1 MKVVDLRNR
10 AWRSEERLNLLSN
23 RGEVLAEE
31 YEETVREIVEE
42 VKRRGDEAL
51 IEFTERFD
59 GVRLTPQ
66 TLEIPYEEIESAY
79 EEIEE
84 EVKEA
89 LEIAEER
96 IRVFHEKQLER
107 SFIKEEEGIILGQ
120 RVLPLDRVGVYV
132 PGGKAS
138 YPSTVLMN
146 VVPAV
151 VAGVEE
157 IVMGSP
163 NPSRYTLAAA
173 YIAGVSRVF
182 RIGGAQA
189 VASLAYGTETVP
201 RVDKV
206 VGPGN
211 IYVALAKKLLYGIVD
226 IDMIA
231 GPSEILVIADESA
244 RPEWVSADL
253 LSQAEHDELAA
264 SILLTPSEVL
274 AEKVRKCLEDMLS
287 SLPKREIARRSLNRF
302 GTIFITEDLYHACEV
317 ANLLAPEHLEIMTRD
332 PWSLLPLIKHAG
344 AVFLGNHTTE
354 PLGDYILGPNHTLP
368 TGGSARFFSPLGVY
382 DFVKRSSLL
391 YVSKDGF
398 LRLCDLAESIA
409 RAEDLSAHALALR
422 VRKEE

>member
-1 MKVVDLRNR
+1 MKVIDLRNR
-10 AWRSEERLNLLSN
+10 SWRFEERLTYLSK
-23 RGEVLAEE
+23 RGELLAGEF
-31 YEETVREIVEE
+31 EETVKRIVEE
-42 VKRRGDEAL
+42 VRERGDEAL
-51 IEFTERFD
+51 LEFTERFD
-59 GVRLTPQ
+59 GIRLSPE

-79 EEIEE
+79 EEVEE

-107 SFIKEEEGIILGQ
+107 SFLKEEEGIILGQ
-120 RVLPLDRVGVYV
+120 RILPLERVGVYV

-157 IVMGSP
+157 IIMVSP
-163 NPSRYTLAAA
+163 NPGKYTLAAA
-173 YIAGVSRVF
+173 YIAGVSRLF

-189 VASLAYGTETVP
+189 VAALAYGTETVP
-201 RVDKV
+201 KVDKI

-211 IYVALAKKLLYGIVD
+211 IYVALAKKLLYGVVD

-231 GPSEILVIADESA
+231 GPSEILIIADESA
-244 RPEWVSADL
+244 RADWIAADL

-264 SILLTPSEVL
+264 SILLTPSEIL
-274 AEKVRKCLEDMLS
+274 AEKVRKSLGELLET
-287 SLPKREIARRSLNRF
+287 LPRRDIAQKSIERF
-302 GTIFITEDLYHACEV
+302 GTIFLTEDLYQACEV
-317 ANLLAPEHLEIMTRD
+317 ANLLAPEHLEVMTRD

-344 AVFLGNHTTE
+344 AVFLGSYTTE
-354 PLGDYILGPNHTLP
+354 PLGDYVLGPNHTLP

-391 YVSKDGF
+391 YVSREGF
-398 LRLCDLAESIA
+398 ERVSDLAESIA
-409 RAEDLSAHALALR
+409 RAEELSAHALAVR
-422 VRKEE
+422 VRRGG

>member
-1 MKVVDLRNR
+1 MKVIDLRNR
-10 AWRSEERLNLLSN
+10 SWRFEERLTYLSK
-23 RGEVLAEE
+23 RGELLAGEF
-31 YEETVREIVEE
+31 EETVKQIVEE
-42 VKRRGDEAL
+42 VRERGDEAL
-51 IEFTERFD
+51 LEFTERFD
-59 GVRLTPQ
+59 GIRLSPE

-79 EEIEE
+79 EEVEE

-107 SFIKEEEGIILGQ
+107 SFLKEEEGIILGQ
-120 RVLPLDRVGVYV
+120 RVLPLERVGVYV

-157 IVMGSP
+157 IIMVSP
-163 NPSRYTLAAA
+163 NPGKYTLAAA
-173 YIAGVSRVF
+173 YIAGVSRLF

-189 VASLAYGTETVP
+189 VAALAYGTETVP
-201 RVDKV
+201 KVDKI

-211 IYVALAKKLLYGIVD
+211 IYVALAKKLLYGVVD

-231 GPSEILVIADESA
+231 GPSEILIIADESA
-244 RPEWVSADL
+244 RADWIAADL

-264 SILLTPSEVL
+264 SILLTPSEIL
-274 AEKVRKCLEDMLS
+274 AEKVRKSLRELLET
-287 SLPKREIARRSLNRF
+287 LPRRDIAQKSIERF
-302 GTIFITEDLYHACEV
+302 GTIFLTEDLYQACEV
-317 ANLLAPEHLEIMTRD
+317 ANLLAPEHLEVMTRD

-344 AVFLGNHTTE
+344 AVFLGSYTTE
-354 PLGDYILGPNHTLP
+354 PLGDYVLGPNHTLP

-391 YVSKDGF
+391 YVSREGF
-398 LRLCDLAESIA
+398 ERVSDLAESIA
-409 RAEDLSAHALALR
+409 RAEELSAHALAVR
-422 VRKEE
+422 VRRGG

>member
-1 MKVVDLRNR
+1 MKVIDLRNR
-10 AWRSEERLNLLSN
+10 SWRFEERLNYLSK
-23 RGEVLAEE
+23 RGELLAGEF
-31 YEETVREIVEE
+31 EETVKQIVEE
-42 VKRRGDEAL
+42 VRERGDEAL
-51 IEFTERFD
+51 LEFTERFD
-59 GVRLTPQ
+59 GIRLSPE

-79 EEIEE
+79 EEVEE

-107 SFIKEEEGIILGQ
+107 SFLKEEEGIILGQ
-120 RVLPLDRVGVYV
+120 RVLPLERVGVYV

-157 IVMGSP
+157 IIMVSP
-163 NPSRYTLAAA
+163 NPGKYTLAAA
-173 YIAGVSRVF
+173 YIAGVSRLF

-189 VASLAYGTETVP
+189 VAALAYGTETVP
-201 RVDKV
+201 KVDKI

-211 IYVALAKKLLYGIVD
+211 IYVALAKKLLYGVVD

-231 GPSEILVIADESA
+231 GPSEILIIADESA
-244 RPEWVSADL
+244 RADWIAADL

-264 SILLTPSEVL
+264 SILLTPSEIL
-274 AEKVRKCLEDMLS
+274 AEKVRKSLGELLET
-287 SLPKREIARRSLNRF
+287 LPRRDIARKSIERF
-302 GTIFITEDLYHACEV
+302 GTIFLTEDLYQACEV
-317 ANLLAPEHLEIMTRD
+317 ANLLAPEHLEVMTRD

-344 AVFLGNHTTE
+344 AVFLGSYTTE
-354 PLGDYILGPNHTLP
+354 PLGDYVLGPNHTLP

-391 YVSKDGF
+391 YVSREGF
-398 LRLCDLAESIA
+398 ERVSDLAESIA
-409 RAEDLSAHALALR
+409 RAEELSAHALAVR
-422 VRKEE
+422 VRRGG

>member
-1 MKVVDLRNR
+1 MKVIDLRNR
-10 AWRSEERLNLLSN
+10 SWRFEERLNYLSK
-23 RGEVLAEE
+23 RGELLAGEF
-31 YEETVREIVEE
+31 EETVKQIVEE
-42 VKRRGDEAL
+42 VRERGDEAL
-51 IEFTERFD
+51 LEFTERFD
-59 GVRLTPQ
+59 GIRLSPE

-79 EEIEE
+79 EEVEE

-107 SFIKEEEGIILGQ
+107 SFLKEEEGIILGQ
-120 RVLPLDRVGVYV
+120 RILPLERVGVYV

-157 IVMGSP
+157 IIMVSP
-163 NPSRYTLAAA
+163 NPGKYTLAAA
-173 YIAGVSRVF
+173 YIAGVSRLF

-189 VASLAYGTETVP
+189 VAALAYGTETVP
-201 RVDKV
+201 KVDKI

-211 IYVALAKKLLYGIVD
+211 IYVALAKKLLYGVVD

-231 GPSEILVIADESA
+231 GPSEILIIADESA
-244 RPEWVSADL
+244 RADWIAADL

-264 SILLTPSEVL
+264 SILLTPSEIL
-274 AEKVRKCLEDMLS
+274 AEKVRKSLGELLET
-287 SLPKREIARRSLNRF
+287 LPRRDIAQKSIERF
-302 GTIFITEDLYHACEV
+302 GTIFLTEDLYQACEV
-317 ANLLAPEHLEIMTRD
+317 ANLLAPEHLEVMTRD

-344 AVFLGNHTTE
+344 AVFLGSYTTE
-354 PLGDYILGPNHTLP
+354 PLGDYVLGPNHTLP

-391 YVSKDGF
+391 YVSREGF
-398 LRLCDLAESIA
+398 ERVSDLAESIA
-409 RAEDLSAHALALR
+409 RAEELSAHALAVR
-422 VRKEE
+422 VRRGG